1 MKCVESRNRARILL
15 VAALAL
21 ACGFGLTGT
30 SEAQGLYGTI
40 VGNITDSTGA
50 AVPGATVT
58 ITHLDTNLS
67 REVTANAEGA
77 YRFPSVQSGSYS
89 IKVAL
94 TGFKEFIKENV
105 PVTPNTV
112 SRVDIG
118 LEVGQLAEAVTVQ
131 SERALLQTDKG
142 DIHSELSGKE
152 VTALPTGAYRNYQM
166 LINLVPG
173 ATPARFQNAT
183 ADTPARSMTTNVNG
197 ANRNSNSTRLD
208 GTANV
213 FIWLPH
219 HAAYVAPAET
229 VETVN
234 VTTNSFD
241 AELGNAGGAAVSVVT
256 KSGTNEFRGSLF
268 ALHEDER
275 FRARNFFQTT
285 GDKPKSSRNIDG
297 ATLGGPIIKDKLFF
311 FAGWEGTFERGA
323 KFRTGTVP
331 TMAMRSGNFSGL
343 PVTLYDPRTGNPDGS
358 GRTPFPGNII
368 PANRLDPIAQNMIS
382 RIPAPTAGGTSAN
395 FSRTANQTLDRH
407 NYDFK
412 VNFNRS
418 ASHQIW
424 AKYSQMNADFTCE
437 FFLQDAGGPCLGD
450 GGSGKASVDVFLFS
464 AGHTWTLGANWVL
477 ESNFGFTD
485 HNQEVKGPDYG
496 QNFGLDVLGIPG
508 TNGSDPRQ
516 GGMPI
521 FNFNNYEDLGNTE
534 NWSPI
539 FRDERVYT
547 FNTSLTHIRDKHEI
561 KVGFDLVRMEL
572 DHWQPE
578 IGAGPRGRF
587 NYFGGATALRG
598 GAAPNQFNEFAD
610 FLLGLN
616 TSVEKSL
623 QYEEMTGREWQVALY
638 VRDRWQVR
646 RNLTISAG
654 LRFEHYPLMTRK
666 DRGLELYDFNT
677 NMILLGGKGGN
688 PEDLGIKV
696 QYPRFTPRLGIAW
709 RVNDTNVVRAGY
721 GMTVDPMPF
730 ARPLRG
736 FYPLTIAQ
744 DFVGASQ
751 FQPYNTLAQGIPAFT
766 GPPLD
771 SGVVPIPGTVQMRT
785 MYPDHVNRTYI
796 QSWNLTYERKLPWDI
811 AGSISYVGTQTTNQL
826 ADIEANAAEVGQ
838 GNAGRPLARQF
849 GRTASTLLWDGWLS
863 SNYHGLQIALNR
875 PFSKGIF
882 VKAAYTWSR
891 AMNWT
896 DDQGWAGLFFNAKSE
911 LDRNYAQAG
920 YNIPHIAQFAVMAD
934 LPFARNS
941 NGFLAQI
948 VKNWQVNAIASG
960 YSGRPFAIT
969 SSGASLNAPGSNQT
983 PDQVAPVRH
992 LGGIGANEPFYD
1004 PASFRPVTEVR
1015 FGTVGRN
1022 YLRGPATYNLDLSL
1036 FRRFP
1041 IKDRVSLEFRAEA
1054 FNVTNTPHF
1063 ALPNGNAN
1071 STAFMT
1077 ITSTDGLLAGGG
1089 SSDQRQVRFGLRLG
1103 F

>member
-1 MKCVESRNRARILL
+1 VH
-15 VAALAL
+15 
-21 ACGFGLTGT
+21 
-30 SEAQGLYGTI
+30 AQALYGTL
-40 VGNITDSTGA
+40 VGDVTDTTKAG
-50 AVPGATVT
+50 VPGAAVT
-58 ITHLDTNLS
+58 ITHKETNLS
-67 REVTANAEGA
+67 REGTTDT
-77 YRFPSVQSGSYS
+77 SGSYRF
-89 IKVAL
+89 INIQPGTYTVKVSMS
-94 TGFKEFIKENV
+94 GFKEYSKENV
-105 PVTPNTV
+105 PVTPNTI
-112 SRVDIG
+112 SRVDV
-118 LEVGQLAEAVTVQ
+118 LLAVGQLAEAITVQ

-142 DIHSELSGKE
+142 DIHSELSSKE
-152 VTALPTGAYRNYQM
+152 VTGLPLGTYRNYQS

-183 ADTPARSMTTNVNG
+183 ADTPARSLTTNVNG

-229 VETVN
+229 VEVVN

-241 AELGNAGGAAVSVVT
+241 AELGNAGGAAVTVLT

-268 ALHEDER
+268 ALHEDESL
-275 FRARNFFQTT
+275 RARNFFQTT
-285 GDKPKSSRNIDG
+285 GDKPDSSRNIDG
-297 ATLGGPIIKDKLFF
+297 ATLGGPIVRNKLFF

-323 KFRTGTVP
+323 KFRTGSVA
-331 TMAMRSGNFSGL
+331 TMGMRSGNFSGL
-343 PVTLYDPRTGNPDGS
+343 PVTLYDPRTGNPDGT

-368 PANRLDPIAQNMIS
+368 PANRLDPIAQKMIALL
-382 RIPAPTAGGTSAN
+382 PAPTTSGTSAN
-395 FSRTANQTLDRH
+395 FSRTAPQKLDRH

-412 VNFNRS
+412 LNFNRS
-418 ASHQIW
+418 AAHQIW
-424 AKYSQMNADFTCE
+424 AKYSQMNADFSCE

-450 GGSGKASVDVFLFS
+450 GGSGTASVDVRLFS
-464 AGHTWTLGANWVL
+464 AGHTWTLGTNWVL
-477 ESNFGFTD
+477 DSNFGFTD
-485 HNQEVKGPDYG
+485 HDQTVRGPDFG
-496 QNFGLDVLGIPG
+496 QNFGLEVLGIPG
-508 TNGSDPRQ
+508 TNGPDPRQ

-547 FNTSLTHIRDKHEI
+547 FNTSLTHVRDKHEF
-561 KVGFDLVRMEL
+561 KVGFDVVRMEL

-587 NYFGGATALRG
+587 NFSGGASALNG
-598 GAAPNQFNEFAD
+598 GPAPNQFNEFAD
-610 FLLGLN
+610 FLLGLP

-623 QYEEMTGREWQVALY
+623 QFEEMTGREWQMALY
-638 VRDRWQVR
+638 IRDRWQVR
-646 RNLTISAG
+646 RNLTVSAG

-677 NMILLGGKGGN
+677 NKILLGGKGSN

-696 QYPRFTPRLGIAW
+696 QYPRITPRLGIAW
-709 RVNDTNVVRAGY
+709 RVNDSNVLRAGY
-721 GMTVDPMPF
+721 GMTVDPLPF

-744 DFVGASQ
+744 DFVGPSS
-751 FQPYNTLAQGIPAFT
+751 FVPFGPLARGIPAFG
-766 GPPLD
+766 GPDL
-771 SGVVPIPGTVQMRT
+771 STGVVDIPGTVQMRT

-811 AGSISYVGTQTTNQL
+811 AASISYVGTETTNQL
-826 ADIEANAAEVGQ
+826 ADIEANAAEPGA
-838 GNAGRPLARQF
+838 GNAGRPLAKKF

-863 SNYHGLQIALNR
+863 SNYHGLQVALNR
-875 PFSKGIF
+875 PFTRGLFLKT
-882 VKAAYTWSR
+882 AYTWSR

-896 DDQGWAGLFFNAKSE
+896 DDQGWAGLRYNTPST
-911 LDRNYAQAG
+911 LQRNYAQAG
-920 YNIPHIAQFAVMAD
+920 YNIPHILQVGVMAD
-934 LPFARNS
+934 LPFGRGSKSVLGAIARNWQI
-941 NGFLAQI
+941 NG
-948 VKNWQVNAIASG
+948 IASA
-960 YSGRPFAIT
+960 YSGRPFNLD
-969 SSGASLNAPGSNQT
+969 SSGASLNAPGNNQT
-983 PDQVAPVRH
+983 PDQVAPLKH
-992 LGGIGANEPFYD
+992 LGGIGADNPFYD
-1004 PASFRPVTEVR
+1004 PSSFKPVTEVR

-1022 YLRGPATYNLDLSL
+1022 PVRGPATYNLDLSL

-1041 IKDRVSLEFRAEA
+1041 IKERINLEFRIEA

-1063 ALPNGNAN
+1063 AQPNGNVN
-1071 STAFMT
+1071 STGFMT
-1077 ITSTDGLLAGGG
+1077 ITATDGLLAGGG
-1089 SSDQRQVRFGLRLG
+1089 ASDQRQVRFGLRLG